1 MLTRLSKMIR
11 KEAPLISL
19 WLIVAAYYVFVI
31 SAGHFTRWHVWSA
44 FYEAQAEGLL
54 AGHLYLPEAPSP
66 ALMALKNPYD
76 LANMPYWRWD
86 HSYYQGH
93 LYLYWGLVPA
103 FIAAGIKMLF
113 RTVVPDNSLTFAFCI
128 IRLVAGTLLIRDVAR
143 AAAHRQP
150 RWVVTL
156 AMLVFALANPT
167 PYTLARAGIYEAAIM
182 GGVAFMMAGLWFG
195 YRALIA
201 RGAGGANAWLAA
213 ASLSFGLAAGS
224 RLSLI
229 PTAGALCVLTG
240 LWCWRQP
247 RPSLAGARQG
257 VIGAGVAALAPAGAV
272 VLVLMICNHLRFGAW
287 TEFGRSYVMTYPY
300 FLPGLRFLLPDSY
313 AYAFAPAQWTCTFPY
328 LSATWSTLRTTMPSW
343 LPITWPPDHH
353 SPEPTIGLLAA
364 APFVVLAPIAAVA
377 ALGRLRILRRS
388 GVRRI
393 SSSISWAAVTA
404 RRNWLWIA
412 LVVYVAGAAPFMI
425 LNVTTMRYEHD
436 YASAILLLATF
447 GAWRLLAAPSTPTG
461 RRAMTWLY
469 VALAASTIII
479 GVLLGFGGY
488 FKHFEHHNPALLH
501 ALQSTLSFC
510 RSPR

>member
-1 MLTRLSKMIR
+1 
-11 KEAPLISL
+11 
-19 WLIVAAYYVFVI
+19 
-31 SAGHFTRWHVWSA
+31 
-44 FYEAQAEGLL
+44 
-54 AGHLYLPEAPSP
+54 
-66 ALMALKNPYD
+66 
-76 LANMPYWRWD
+76 
-86 HSYYQGH
+86 
-93 LYLYWGLVPA
+93 
-103 FIAAGIKMLF
+103 
-113 RTVVPDNSLTFAFCI
+113 
-128 IRLVAGTLLIRDVAR
+128 
-143 AAAHRQP
+143 
-150 RWVVTL
+150 
-156 AMLVFALANPT
+156 
-167 PYTLARAGIYEAAIM
+167 
-182 GGVAFMMAGLWFG
+182 
-195 YRALIA
+195 
-201 RGAGGANAWLAA
+201 
-213 ASLSFGLAAGS
+213 
-224 RLSLI
+224 
-229 PTAGALCVLTG
+229 
-240 LWCWRQP
+240 
-247 RPSLAGARQG
+247 
-257 VIGAGVAALAPAGAV
+257 
-272 VLVLMICNHLRFGAW
+272 
-287 TEFGRSYVMTYPY
+287 
-300 FLPGLRFLLPDSY
+300 
-313 AYAFAPAQWTCTFPY
+313 
-328 LSATWSTLRTTMPSW
+328 MPSW